1 MKLSNGVRHEASAPG
16 SGRTW
21 LPIAIWIGGLA
32 ACIAIIAHTRFTAD
46 LSAFLPRAPTAEQRV
61 LVDQLRDGAVSRL
74 LLIGIEGG
82 DAATRARIS
91 KALGDELRRASEFSS
106 VHNGDAKETALDR
119 DYFFA
124 NRYLLSPTVTAARF
138 TTAGL
143 RAAIGESIDLLA
155 SPAGMMLKSV
165 LPRDPTGE
173 IVALIG
179 ELDGGS
185 RPPLTDGVWSS
196 KDGARAILL
205 AQTSVAG
212 SDIDA
217 QQHAQERVR
226 SAFAAQAGEKSAQST
241 QLRLLMTGPGV
252 FAVRSRAT
260 IQHEVLRLALLSTA
274 IIVTL
279 LLAIYRS
286 PTALGLGLLPVA
298 SGALAAVAAVSLGF
312 GEVHGLTL

>member
-82 DAATRARIS
+82 DATTRARIS

-124 NRYLLSPTVTAARF
+124 NRYLLSPAVTGARF

-185 RPPLTDGVWSS
+185 RPPLTDGVWAS
-196 KDGARAILL
+196 KDGSRAILL

-226 SAFAAQAGEKSAQST
+226 SAFAKALAPGGARAEHADARSGQAGAPVEQKDAQAGEKSAQST

-252 FAVRSRAT
+252 FAVMSRAT

-279 LLAIYRS
+279 LLAI
-286 PTALGLGLLPVA
+286 
-298 SGALAAVAAVSLGF
+298 
-312 GEVHGLTL
+312 